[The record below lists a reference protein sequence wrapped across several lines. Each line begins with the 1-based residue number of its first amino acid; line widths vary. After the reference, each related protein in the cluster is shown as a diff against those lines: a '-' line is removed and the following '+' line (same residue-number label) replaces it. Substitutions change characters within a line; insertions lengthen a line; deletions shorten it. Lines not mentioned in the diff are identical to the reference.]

1 MIEALGRKY
10 LLMIPG
16 PVQISPDILE
26 AFNGQ
31 TAAHYGPEWTEIYLS
46 TEKMFSKLVNSG
58 GRTFLMPGSG
68 SLGLDTVATTFCRD
82 KRCLILNN
90 GMFGNRLYE
99 IVGRQAV
106 TIKDLQFPLNRPIN
120 PDEVEKELAAKSYDI
135 VFVPHAETSTG
146 ILNPIEEI
154 AAVVRKY
161 GKMFFVDAVA
171 SAGIEKI
178 DMRNWG
184 IDVVVTGSQ
193 KGMETPP
200 GLGIVT
206 ITQKMLDYLDT
217 LPENGWYT
225 SLKVWCEYYEKW
237 HDWHPFPVT
246 LPTNIILALRKSM
259 EKMFEEGLDSRQQL
273 YKGVSDR
280 FRKAVSA
287 LGLSPYPQE
296 GDQAH
301 GLTSISTEEK
311 FDPAELVTYFRTDH
325 NILIS
330 GSFGDLKKDVF
341 RVGHMST
348 EQCREENIAR
358 VVDVIGQ
365 FLALKRIKA
374 DKKQA
379 ADIASPS

>member
-1 MIEALGRKY
+1 MAVDLGKKY

-16 PVQISPDILE
+16 PVQIAPDILE

-46 TEKMFSKLVNSG
+46 TEKMFSKLVNSD

-68 SLGLDTVATTFCRD
+68 SLGLDTVATTFCRG
-82 KRCLILNN
+82 KKCLILNN

-99 IVGRQAV
+99 IVGRQAGA
-106 TIKDLQFPLNRPIN
+106 IKDLQFPLNRPIN
-120 PDEVEKELAAKSYDI
+120 PDEVEKELAANSYDI

-146 ILNPIEEI
+146 ILNPIEKI
-154 AAVVRKY
+154 ASVA
-161 GKMFFVDAVA
+161 GKHGVMFFVDAVA

-184 IDVVVTGSQ
+184 IDAVVTGSQ

-206 ITQKMLDYLDT
+206 INRKMLDYLDT

-225 SLKVWCEYYEKW
+225 SLKVWCEYYDKW

-246 LPTNIILALRKSM
+246 LPTNTIIALQKSM
-259 EKMFEEGLDSRQQL
+259 EKMFQEGVENRQQL
-273 YKGVSDR
+273 YRNASDR
-280 FRKAVSA
+280 FREAVRA
-287 LGLSPYPQE
+287 LGLSPYSQE

-301 GLTSISTEEK
+301 GLTSVSTGGK
-311 FDPAELVTYFRTDH
+311 FDPAELVTYFRMEH

-330 GSFGDLKKDVF
+330 GSFGELKKDVF

-348 EQCREENIAR
+348 EQCLEKNLVQVIKG
-358 VVDVIGQ
+358 IGQ
-365 FLALKRIKA
+365 FLVSKGISTDTERAVQIISRG
-374 DKKQA
+374 
-379 ADIASPS
+379 

>member
-1 MIEALGRKY
+1 MDLDLGKKY

-16 PVQISPDILE
+16 PVQIAPDILE
-26 AFNGQ
+26 VFNGQ

-46 TEKMFSKLVNSG
+46 TEKMFSKLVGSD

-68 SLGLDTVATTFCRD
+68 SLGLDTVATTFCRG
-82 KRCLILNN
+82 KKCLILNN

-99 IVGRQAV
+99 IVGRQAG
-106 TIKDLQFPLNRPIN
+106 TIKDLQFPLNRPVDPGKIR
-120 PDEVEKELAAKSYDI
+120 EELSKNSYDI
-135 VFVPHAETSTG
+135 LFVPHAETSTG
-146 ILNPIEEI
+146 ILNPIQEI
-154 AAVVRKY
+154 AAAAGEY
-161 GKMFFVDAVA
+161 GVKFFVDAVA

-178 DMRNWG
+178 DMCNWG

-193 KGMETPP
+193 KGMEAPP

-225 SLKVWCEYYEKW
+225 SLKLWCEYYEKW

-246 LPTNIILALRKSM
+246 LPTNTILALRKSM
-259 EKMFEEGLDSRQQL
+259 EKMFAHGPESRQQL
-273 YKGVSDR
+273 YCGVSDR
-280 FRKAVSA
+280 FRKAVGA

-296 GDQAH
+296 GEQAH
-301 GLTSISTEEK
+301 GLTSISAGGK

-341 RVGHMST
+341 RIGHMST
-348 EQCREENIAR
+348 EQCLTKNLVR
-358 VVDVIGQ
+358 VIEVIGR
-365 FLALKRIKA
+365 FLTEKGIPA
-374 DKKQA
+374 DTDRA
-379 ADIASPS
+379 VHIVSSG

>member
-1 MIEALGRKY
+1 MAVDLGKKY

-16 PVQISPDILE
+16 PVQIAPDILE

-46 TEKMFSKLVNSG
+46 TEKMFSKLVNSD

-68 SLGLDTVATTFCRD
+68 SLGLDTVATTFCRG
-82 KRCLILNN
+82 KKCLILNN

-99 IVGRQAV
+99 IVGRQAGA
-106 TIKDLQFPLNRPIN
+106 IKDFQFPLNRPIN
-120 PDEVEKELAAKSYDI
+120 PDEVEKELAANSYDI

-146 ILNPIEEI
+146 ILNPIEKI
-154 AAVVRKY
+154 ASVA
-161 GKMFFVDAVA
+161 GKHGVMFFVDAVA

-184 IDVVVTGSQ
+184 IDAVVTGSQ

-206 ITQKMLDYLDT
+206 INRKMLDYLDT

-225 SLKVWCEYYEKW
+225 SLKVWCEYYDKW

-246 LPTNIILALRKSM
+246 LPTNTIIALQKSM
-259 EKMFEEGLDSRQQL
+259 EKMFQEGVENRQQL
-273 YKGVSDR
+273 YRNASDR
-280 FRKAVSA
+280 FREAVRA
-287 LGLSPYPQE
+287 LGLSPYSQE

-301 GLTSISTEEK
+301 GLTSVSTGGK
-311 FDPAELVTYFRTDH
+311 FDPAELVTYFRMEH

-330 GSFGDLKKDVF
+330 GSFGELKKDVF

-348 EQCREENIAR
+348 EQCLEKNLVQVIKG
-358 VVDVIGQ
+358 IGQ
-365 FLALKRIKA
+365 FLVSKGISTDTERAVQIISRG
-374 DKKQA
+374 
-379 ADIASPS
+379 